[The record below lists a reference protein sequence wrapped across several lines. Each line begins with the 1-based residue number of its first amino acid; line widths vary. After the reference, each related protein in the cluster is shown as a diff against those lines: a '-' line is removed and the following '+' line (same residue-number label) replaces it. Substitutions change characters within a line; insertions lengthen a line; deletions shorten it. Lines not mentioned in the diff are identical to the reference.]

1 MIKEKQE
8 ELKKWLKKSNIT
20 INAFAERVFYHSND
34 NDNPD
39 EIRKFIAKFKK
50 NIDRGKKIEL
60 IENYLEILY
69 EQPEFLKL
77 GRTKTIFL
85 YDNTFDDEVN
95 QKLKIIYNSLDKF
108 IAQAKHIID
117 QNDVDYDDIVLD
129 VLFENTKK
137 SFIILQEIVC
147 LIQSQFFSGAYG
159 RWRSL
164 HELLVISLFIKKHGK
179 TCAIDYI
186 KSISL
191 QKKHAFDIYIDAQ
204 GKFPESERFTND
216 EKEHIEEL
224 FNDTEDSKA
233 SYKWSSNCL
242 QKHSFANIEKDVGL
256 EHLGTF
262 YKMSSMLLHGNM
274 TLPPESIGLAIS
286 HPVITFY
293 DMVHIFMLK
302 QIEVIEDEKDDNY
315 KEKIID
321 KIKPLNKLKSNRDTI
336 QELIKDL
343 IEELTPNHG

>member
-8 ELKKWLKKSNIT
+8 ELKEWLKKSGIT
-20 INAFAERVFYHSND
+20 NKAFAERVFYHLYD

-39 EIRKFIAKFKK
+39 EIQKFQEKFKK
-50 NIDRGKKIEL
+50 DITRGKNTKL
-60 IENYLEILY
+60 IETYLEILY

-77 GRTKTIFL
+77 GHTKTIFL
-85 YDNTFDDEVN
+85 YDNIFDDEVN
-95 QKLKIIYNSLDKF
+95 QKLKIIYHLLDKF
-108 IAQAKHIID
+108 IVQAKHIID

-137 SFIILQEIVC
+137 SFIIFQEIVC

-179 TCAIDYI
+179 ECAIDYI

-191 QKKHAFDIYIDAQ
+191 QQKHAFDIYLEHQ

-224 FNDTEDSKA
+224 FNDIEDSKD

-242 QKHSFANIEKDVGL
+242 QKHSFANIEKDIGF
-256 EHLGTF
+256 EHLRTF
-262 YKMSSMLLHGNM
+262 YKMSSMLLHGNI
-274 TLPPESIGLAIS
+274 TFPPESIGLAIS
-286 HPVITFY
+286 HPIITFY
-293 DMVHIFMLK
+293 DMVHTFILK
-302 QIEVIEDEKDDNY
+302 QIEVIEDKKDDND

-321 KIKPLNKLKSNRDTI
+321 KIKPLNELKSNRDII
-336 QELIKDL
+336 QKLINDLIGELIK
-343 IEELTPNHG
+343 NHK